1 MTAEPAR
8 YPRDLVG
15 YGPHP
20 PDPRWPG
27 GARLALSFVLN
38 WEEGGENNILHG
50 DAASEHFLSDV
61 IGAVPLPGVRHL
73 SVESMF
79 EYGSRA
85 GVWRVLRAFENH
97 GFPLTVFAVGMAVER
112 YPQAVAAMAAA
123 GHEICSHG
131 WRWINYQD
139 VAPEMEADHVARA
152 VAAIEAATGV
162 RPVGWYTGR
171 DSPNTRAL
179 VVAEG
184 GFLYDSDSYSDDLP
198 YWTAFAGRGH
208 LVIPYTLEANDMRF
222 VANANF
228 SNGDEWF
235 GYLKDSFDV
244 LYAEGATSPKML
256 SVGLHARV
264 AGRPGRTAALLR
276 FLDYVAAHD
285 DVWVTRR
292 ADIARH
298 WYATHPFDPAAPGPY
313 DRGVDAR

>member
-1 MTAEPAR
+1 MSAAPAQ

-38 WEEGGENNILHG
+38 WEEGSENNILHG

-112 YPQAVAAMAAA
+112 YPQAAAAMAAA

-139 VAPEMEADHVARA
+139 VAPDVEAEHVARA
-152 VAAIEAATGV
+152 VAAIEAATGT

-198 YWTAFAGRGH
+198 YWTAFAGQGH

>member
-1 MTAEPAR
+1 VTDPDPAS

-20 PDPRWPG
+20 PNPQWPG
-27 GARLALSFVLN
+27 GARLAVSFVLN
-38 WEEGGENNILHG
+38 WEEGGENNVLHG

-85 GVWRVLRAFENH
+85 GVWRVLRLFERF

-112 YPQAVAAMAAA
+112 YPEAVQAMAAA

-131 WRWINYQD
+131 YRWINYQD
-139 VAPEMEADHVARA
+139 VDPAIEADHVRRA
-152 VAAIEAATGV
+152 VAAIESATGT

-171 DSPNTRAL
+171 DSPQTRSL

-198 YWTAFAGRGH
+198 YWTVVDGQAH

-222 VANANF
+222 VAAANF
-228 SNGDEWF
+228 SNGDDWF

-244 LYAEGATSPKML
+244 LYEEGVDSPKML

-264 AGRPGRTAALLR
+264 AGRPGRAAALAR
-276 FLDYVAAHD
+276 FLAYVAAHD

-292 ADIARH
+292 VDIAQH
-298 WYATHPFDPAAPGPY
+298 WYATHPYAPHPDSRASG
-313 DRGVDAR
+313 GSL

>member
-298 WYATHPFDPAAPGPY
+298 WYATHPFDPVAPGPY